1 MITIR
6 SFIKKHPLLTFYAL
20 TFTISWG
27 CLLLAIG
34 GPGTI
39 TRLDE
44 QFKKTIPLMILALLA
59 GPSISGILLTG
70 AFSGRA
76 GLREYRTRLLK
87 WQVGARW
94 YALALLTAPL
104 LFQAILLPLS
114 LSTPDFLPGVFTA
127 SDKASHLVMGL
138 ATGLAAGFFEELGWI
153 GFAIPRL
160 RQRYSVLATGL
171 IAGLL
176 WAVWHVLPVM
186 WVGYASGAINGALP
200 LLSYFLDPFLF
211 LLIFRVFIVWIYD
224 HTGSLLVGMLNHVSL
239 TASSRIFMPLVIPV
253 GGLLIFD
260 LVWAAVM
267 CLIVAVIVWSSRGQL
282 SRQPL
287 SS

>member
-138 ATGLAAGFFEELGWI
+138 ATGLAAGFFEELGWT

-171 IAGLL
+171 IVGLL
-176 WAVWHVLPVM
+176 WAVWHLLPAF
-186 WVGYASGAINGALP
+186 WLGFASGAINGVLP
-200 LLSYFLDPFLF
+200 LVSFLLDPFLF
-211 LLIFRVFIVWIYD
+211 LMGFRVLIVWVYD
-224 HTGSLLVGMLNHVSL
+224 HTGSLLIGMLMHLSL
-239 TASSRIFMPLVIPV
+239 TASSRILICIGAVE
-253 GGLLIFD
+253 GTLLTFD
-260 LVWAAVM
+260 LIWAAV
-267 CLIVAVIVWSSRGQL
+267 LWLAVAVVVVANGRQL
-282 SRQPL
+282 TRQPVTR
-287 SS
+287 